1 MKIAVVTG
9 ASSGIGRDFVYA
21 LDKDEEYDEIWVVAR
36 RKERLEEFRGK
47 LRAKVRIFAL
57 DLSDVDSID
66 VLANAYKAEDVK
78 IKTLVNASGF
88 GRFCKFEDESLEV
101 YYNMID
107 LNVKATLGIVYS
119 AMEYMDQ
126 NSQIYLMGS
135 MSSFQP
141 VPYINVYG
149 AGKAFVLSFAR
160 ALNAEMRN
168 KTVRVMA
175 VCPLWVKTEFF
186 DRAVSDNTISYY
198 NHVYK
203 SEDIVKAAL
212 KDMKKNKDV
221 SVFGLGA
228 KLQLLGVKL
237 LPHKL
242 IMKIWLKQQG
252 Y

>member
-9 ASSGIGRDFVYA
+9 ASSGMGRDFVYA

-36 RKERLEEFRGK
+36 RRERLEEFCGK
-47 LRAKVRIFAL
+47 LRAEVRIFAL
-57 DLSDVDSID
+57 DLGDMDSIE
-66 VLANAYKAEDVK
+66 VLANAYKAENVK
-78 IKTLVNASGF
+78 IKTLVNAAGF

-119 AMEYMDQ
+119 AMEYMDD

-149 AGKAFVLSFAR
+149 ASKAFVLSFAR

-198 NHVYK
+198 NRVYK
-203 SEDIVKAAL
+203 SEDVVKAAL